1 MVAKKRPAKTIIRRD
16 RLLTVGE
23 VEKLT
28 GVTRAMLRDYDEKG
42 LLCPRRSGEDAANN
56 RKLYSLEDIERLKRI
71 VALRAYEFSLREIRD
86 LLDKEEADFFAA
98 LNRKLVDLRRREQHL
113 RSLVLFAKYVRIVG
127 GELFEG
133 LVTGPEALDLYA
145 DKVRTTAL
153 YAQTIN
159 RIRRYGKEEKAHLFA
174 ELSRIVEA
182 MVLPEGSTDFD
193 ALEGPIERFV
203 MWWDTY
209 VEPVEDAGYLGFWAV
224 LEDDTVLVSEI
235 QRVGGE
241 FASGSLQ
248 MYLFFYW
255 MKRFAIEERELVETV
270 AAYAETDVI
279 AALAQA
285 DKLVRRVARR
295 MGVHLP
301 DDVNAAPWKRDDAYE
316 LAYSVLGYVK
326 GILEDEE
333 MTLYL
338 DKAGAV
344 KLRGCDVARARE
356 VVNLRLGEDK
366 PACERCYVGEITEEL
381 DYMHKDSS
389 PFR

>member
-145 DKVRTTAL
+145 DKARTTAL
-153 YAQTIN
+153 YTQTIN

-235 QRVGGE
+235 QRMGGE

-248 MYLFFYW
+248 M
-255 MKRFAIEERELVETV
+255 
-270 AAYAETDVI
+270 
-279 AALAQA
+279 
-285 DKLVRRVARR
+285 
-295 MGVHLP
+295 
-301 DDVNAAPWKRDDAYE
+301 
-316 LAYSVLGYVK
+316 
-326 GILEDEE
+326 
-333 MTLYL
+333 
-338 DKAGAV
+338 
-344 KLRGCDVARARE
+344 
-356 VVNLRLGEDK
+356 
-366 PACERCYVGEITEEL
+366 
-381 DYMHKDSS
+381 
-389 PFR
+389 